1 MIEVSENIVEE
12 QLLKYGSYATNTVGV
27 SMKPLFKTKR
37 DVVIIKKP
45 DGELKKYDVAL
56 YPRGDK
62 YVLHRVIKV
71 RDDDYVIR
79 GDNTF
84 ALEHIAKERI
94 IGVLTE
100 FNRKGKHHSV
110 TDFSFRV
117 YSRVWN
123 FIYPIRYLVH
133 LPRPILVRIYRRLFK
148 RKSV

>member
-84 ALEHIAKERI
+84 SKEYI
-94 IGVLTE
+94 KKSDVIGVLYA
-100 FNRKGKHHSV
+100 FNRKGRRHDVSEFGYK
-110 TDFSFRV
+110 F
-117 YSRVWN
+117 YSRFWN
-123 FIYPIRYLVH
+123 FLYPIRNF
-133 LPRPILVRIYRRLFK
+133 IRITRTFFARIFRKLFPK
-148 RKSV
+148 KKK